1 MGNIAEDFKSYWE
14 GVTGREYGIS
24 QTGDCLGIPRNA
36 DEMQGNF
43 DYQDKFINFFI
54 ERGKKSYYVDKPN
67 NGRIYCGLDE
77 LIGRIRDFYSTFNM
91 DYRAAEDF
99 YIRDS
104 SDDILEEFEVYWR
117 DATGGNVIRNELV
130 NQGYLRI
137 PKENQD
143 KVIEFFNEKCGKNRL
158 YLVRNYYDTS
168 DEKCDLNRLIE
179 RVQYFYWILDQRE
192 NEAEDVYVKY
202 AD

>member
-14 GVTGREYGIS
+14 GITGREYGIS
-24 QTGDCLGIPRNA
+24 TTEDCLSIPRNI
-36 DEMQGNF
+36 DEVQGNF

-67 NGRIYCGLDE
+67 YGRIYCGLDE

-104 SDDILEEFEVYWR
+104 SEDILEDFKPYWK
-117 DATGGNVIRNELV
+117 DTTGCDVIRDELAD
-130 NQGYLRI
+130 QGYLRI
-137 PKENQD
+137 PTDNLEKII
-143 KVIEFFNEKCGKNRL
+143 KFFSDECRRDRA

-179 RVQYFYWILDQRE
+179 RIKYFHWILDQRP
-192 NEAEDVYVKY
+192 NEADDVYVKY